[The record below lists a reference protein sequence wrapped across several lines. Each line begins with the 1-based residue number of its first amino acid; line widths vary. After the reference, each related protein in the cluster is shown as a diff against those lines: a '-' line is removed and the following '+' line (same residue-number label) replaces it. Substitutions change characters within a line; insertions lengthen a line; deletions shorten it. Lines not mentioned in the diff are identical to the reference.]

1 MNFNSIFFHYEP
13 EDFSDP
19 VALTLE
25 AFSALHQKPPFA
37 DDPEMRIANIVAD
50 YHSPINNP

>member
-13 EDFSDP
+13 EDFSAP

-25 AFSALHQKPPFA
+25 AFSALLPKPPLA
-37 DDPEMRIANIVAD
+37 DDPEMMIANMVAD

>member
-25 AFSALHQKPPFA
+25 DFSDLLPKPPLA
-37 DDPEMRIANIVAD
+37 DDPEMMIANMVAD